1 MLIICYSAV
10 LVDIHCFQNVLRGL
24 VSMANEKVKSQDY
37 YVIDFVHIV
46 KSVWRRIWLVVLVA
60 VIGGFGGFFWSSFF
74 ITPQYSSSVMLYVNN
89 SSFSLG
95 SSSFSISSSELTA
108 AQSLVKTYTVILKN
122 RTTLNQVIE
131 KSGVDYTYEELYG
144 MIKADSVN
152 ETEVLKVTVTTD
164 DPYIA
169 TDIVNTIA
177 EVLPDRISDIIEG
190 SSMEVVD
197 IGVVN
202 THKVSPN
209 ITKYTK
215 VGLLLGAIAALVVLV
230 IFALLDDTIHDD
242 EYILRTYDYPIL
254 AKVPNLLGTSDKK
267 YAYYYQ
273 RKKNVK

>member
-1 MLIICYSAV
+1 MT
-10 LVDIHCFQNVLRGL
+10 
-24 VSMANEKVKSQDY
+24 NEKVKSQDY
-37 YVIDFVHIV
+37 YVIDFIHIV
-46 KSVWRRIWLVVLVA
+46 KSVWRRIWIVVLVA
-60 VIGGFGGFFWSSFF
+60 IIGGGVGFFYSSFL
-74 ITPQYSSSVMLYVNN
+74 ITPQYSSSIMLYVNN

-108 AQSLVKTYTVILKN
+108 AQGLVKTYTVILKN

-131 KSGVDYTYEELYG
+131 KAGVAYTYEELYG

-164 DPYIA
+164 DPYVA

-202 THKVSPN
+202 TQKVSPN
-209 ITKYTK
+209 ITRYTE
-215 VGLLLGAIAALVVLV
+215 VGLLLGALIALVVLIIV
-230 IFALLDDTIHDD
+230 ALLDDTIHDD
-242 EYILRTYDYPIL
+242 EYVLRNYDYPIL
-254 AKVPNLLGTSDKK
+254 AKVPNLLGTSDKQ

>member
-1 MLIICYSAV
+1 MTK
-10 LVDIHCFQNVLRGL
+10 DNT
-24 VSMANEKVKSQDY
+24 KSQDY
-37 YVIDFVHIV
+37 YAIDFLHIV
-46 KSVWRRIWLVVLVA
+46 KSVWNRIWVVLLVA
-60 VIGGFGGFFWSSFF
+60 IIGGVIGFLYPTFF
-74 ITPQYSSSVMLYVNN
+74 ITPMYSSSVMLYVNN

-131 KSGVDYTYEELYG
+131 KAGVDYTYEELYG

-209 ITKYTK
+209 ITKYTE
-215 VGLLLGAIAALVVLV
+215 VGLFIGALAAVVVLV
-230 IFALLDDTIHDD
+230 IIALLDDTIHDD

-254 AKVPNLLGTSDKK
+254 AKVPNLLGSSDKQ

-273 RKKNVK
+273 RKKGVK